1 MDEDGN
7 KSFRIGKLNMVD
19 LAGSE
24 KQKKT
29 QTSDEALKE
38 GIKINL
44 SLSNLINVIN
54 LLVKGA
60 SHIPYRNSLLTKLL
74 ADSLGGNS
82 KTIMIANIGPA
93 EYNYCETLQTLKYAN
108 RAK

>member
-1 MDEDGN
+1 M
-7 KSFRIGKLNMVD
+7 
-19 LAGSE
+19 
-24 KQKKT
+24 
-29 QTSDEALKE
+29 
-38 GIKINL
+38 
-44 SLSNLINVIN
+44 IN

-93 EYNYCETLQTLKYAN
+93 GSNYSETL
-108 RAK
+108 